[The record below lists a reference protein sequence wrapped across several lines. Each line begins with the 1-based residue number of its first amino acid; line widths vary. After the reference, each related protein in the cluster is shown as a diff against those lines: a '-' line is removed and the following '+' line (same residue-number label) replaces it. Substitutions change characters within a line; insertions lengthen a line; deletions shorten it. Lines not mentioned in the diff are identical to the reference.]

1 MKKYHKLEWCKKTHK
16 KFEWQAGEECKN
28 IYECLIQFR
37 PSGVRA
43 KRPNKFSTLV
53 AMNHPQIVGKY
64 KRRLTPNETKR
75 LQSFPEEYKLNK
87 SDAIALK
94 QLGNSV
100 NIIVL
105 KKIIKKLLSYN
116 N

>member
-1 MKKYHKLEWCKKTHK
+1 VD
-16 KFEWQAGEECKN
+16 CKN

-43 KRPNKFSTLV
+43 KRPDKFSTLV

-75 LQSFPEEYKLNK
+75 LQSIPEDFELHHKD
-87 SDAIALK
+87 SIALK
-94 QLGNSV
+94 QLGNGV
-100 NIIVL
+100 NVKVL
-105 KKIIKKLLSYN
+105 EKIMEEFLF
-116 N
+116 